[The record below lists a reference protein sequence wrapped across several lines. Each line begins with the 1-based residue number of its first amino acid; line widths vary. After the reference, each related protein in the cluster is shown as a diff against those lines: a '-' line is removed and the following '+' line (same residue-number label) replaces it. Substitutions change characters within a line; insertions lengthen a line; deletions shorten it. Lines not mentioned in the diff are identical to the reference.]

1 MDHLGEWIRA
11 ERSHRGLSQ
20 ATLAAH
26 LGASQATVSQWEA
39 GKRAPSGAELTKLTE
54 LFGEL
59 PDALA
64 GVSPAPEGKRRGRK
78 PGSKNKPKVAPT
90 GGASARDESSGEE
103 PSGDESSGDE
113 TSGDETS
120 GEEPSG
126 DEPSGEEGRG
136 LRAAP
141 SAAPAG
147 TGKRRGRPPG
157 TKNKPKVAPAV
168 VSEAEGGEGGAEGEG
183 AEGGEPKKRRGRP
196 PGTASAKG
204 PQPVRVRQTY
214 SASITIQGELRS
226 FGQDEAEL
234 FLDRYGKVRCTLP
247 DDAQAEWVVG
257 RRYSWSGV
265 AHRFTDDDT
274 IMSFDVQTARLLG
287 QGEAT
292 KESAGALR
300 AVLEAELAALDIEA
314 LTLGGWA

>member
-26 LGASQATVSQWEA
+26 LGASQATVSQWEV
-39 GKRAPSGAELTKLTE
+39 GKRAPSGAELAKLTA

-90 GGASARDESSGEE
+90 GGASAGDES
-103 PSGDESSGDE
+103 SGDESSGDE
-113 TSGDETS
+113 PSGDET
-120 GEEPSG
+120 SG
-126 DEPSGEEGRG
+126 DEPSGEPRS
-136 LRAAP
+136 AP
-141 SAAPAG
+141 SVAPAG

-168 VSEAEGGEGGAEGEG
+168 VRGESGAEGGESGAEGEGGVEGGEGG

-196 PGTASAKG
+196 PGTVSAKG
-204 PQPVRVRQTY
+204 PLPVRVRQTY
-214 SASITIQGELRS
+214 SASITVQGELRS
-226 FGQDEAEL
+226 FAQDEAEL

-247 DDAQAEWVVG
+247 DGAQDEWVVG

-265 AHRFTDDDT
+265 AHCFTDDDT
-274 IMSFDVQTARLLG
+274 IMSFDVQTARPLS